1 MAFDDL
7 YAVGMAAS
15 PDYLGGDNNRED
27 SDNEVGVGSA
37 RDAAVEA
44 QLLKSQIKQL
54 NAAMVEFEKTHPDKK
69 LPDSFTTGFY
79 AFVEQF
85 DGWTKRESERNR
97 LAQWLSDDTWR
108 AAQMYKEQFLGFA
121 NEFTRLTD
129 VVIKP
134 DPRPAIRTNVT
145 PSGKGG
151 KGTSVWTYVLGGVA
165 LVAAGW
171 AGYKFAQEGLHSYK
185 RKLGVR

>member
-15 PDYLGGDNNRED
+15 PDYLGGND
-27 SDNEVGVGSA
+27 EVGAGSA

-54 NAAMVEFEKTHPDKK
+54 NAAMVEFEKNNPDKK

-97 LAQWLSDDTWR
+97 LAQWISDDSWR
-108 AAQMYKEQFLGFA
+108 AAQMYKEQFVGFV
-121 NEFTRLTD
+121 NEFTKLTNIE
-129 VVIKP
+129 IKP

-145 PSGKGG
+145 PGG
-151 KGTSVWTYVLGGVA
+151 KKEGSSIWTYVFGGAA
-165 LVAAGW
+165 LVAAGY
-171 AGYKFAQEGLHSYK
+171 AGYKFAKEGLHSYK
-185 RKLGVR
+185 RKFGVR